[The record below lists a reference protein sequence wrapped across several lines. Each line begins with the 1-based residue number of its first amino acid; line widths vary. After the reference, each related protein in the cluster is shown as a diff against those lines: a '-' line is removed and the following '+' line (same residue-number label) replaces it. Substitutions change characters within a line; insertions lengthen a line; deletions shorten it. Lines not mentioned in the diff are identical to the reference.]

1 MDFIRV
7 RELNKSFVY
16 YRKEAGLKHSLK
28 NLFARKSLVKEAV
41 KSVSFDIG
49 PGECVGFLGPNGA
62 GKTTTLKMLSGIL
75 YPTSGEADV
84 LGYVPWER
92 KNEFKR
98 LFSIVMGQK
107 NQLWWDLPASDS
119 IYLNKCIYDVEDDLY
134 RRSLAELSEML
145 DVQDLL
151 DVQVRRLSL
160 GERMKMEIIAALIH
174 RPKLLY
180 LDEPTIGL
188 DFPSQKRVR
197 EFLKYYNEQFGATIL
212 LTSHYMKD
220 VEDLCKRTIII
231 NEGSLL
237 YDGDLHKINDL
248 FGEHKIVKL
257 QFSEPVAEQRLAK
270 FGKIISADD
279 YSVVL
284 ELPKHRLKEV
294 SRAMLDSFPIV
305 DWTIEDVPMRRV
317 YRCSTKRNPSD
328 EWTQIVYGCFFDGC
342 AAIDG
347 IPISLLSRS
356 SRSRVSDSC
365 PVFYMDSGVPTFRRN
380 GAILVFI

>member
-1 MDFIRV
+1 MDFKMDYIRV
-7 RELNKSFVY
+7 RELHKSFVY
-16 YRKEAGLKHSLK
+16 YRKEAGLRNSLK

-75 YPTSGEADV
+75 YPTSGEANV

-107 NQLWWDLPASDS
+107 NQLWWDLPAIES
-119 IYLNKCIYDVEDDLY
+119 IYLNKCIYDVADDIY
-134 RRSLAELSEML
+134 RRSLDELSEML
-145 DVQDLL
+145 DVQELL
-151 DVQVRRLSL
+151 NVQVRRLSL
-160 GERMKMEIIAALIH
+160 GERMKMELIAALIH
-174 RPKLLY
+174 RPRLLY

-188 DFPSQKRVR
+188 DFPSQKKVR

-248 FGEHKIVKL
+248 FGERKIIRL
-257 QFSEPVAEQRLAK
+257 RFSEPVTTLQLAK
-270 FGKIISADD
+270 FGKVVMEDEYNA
-279 YSVVL
+279 VL
-284 ELPKHRLKEV
+284 ELPKYLLKEV
-294 SRAMLDSFPIV
+294 SRAVLDSFPTV
-305 DWTIEDVPMRRV
+305 DWTIEDVPIEE
-317 YRCSTKRNPSD
+317 S
-328 EWTQIVYGCFFDGC
+328 
-342 AAIDG
+342 
-347 IPISLLSRS
+347 ISMLYHKES
-356 SRSRVSDSC
+356 V
-365 PVFYMDSGVPTFRRN
+365 G
-380 GAILVFI
+380 

>member
-7 RELNKSFVY
+7 RALHKSFVY

-28 NLFARKSLVKEAV
+28 NLFARKALVKEAV

-119 IYLNKCIYDVEDDLY
+119 IYLNKCIYDVEDDIY

-160 GERMKMEIIAALIH
+160 GERMKMELIAALIH

-237 YDGDLHKINDL
+237 YDGELHKINDL
-248 FGEHKIVKL
+248 FGEHKIVNL

-294 SRAMLDSFPIV
+294 SRVMLDSFPIV
-305 DWTIEDVPMRRV
+305 DWTIEDVPIEE
-317 YRCSTKRNPSD
+317 S
-328 EWTQIVYGCFFDGC
+328 
-342 AAIDG
+342 
-347 IPISLLSRS
+347 ISMLYQKES
-356 SRSRVSDSC
+356 V
-365 PVFYMDSGVPTFRRN
+365 G
-380 GAILVFI
+380 